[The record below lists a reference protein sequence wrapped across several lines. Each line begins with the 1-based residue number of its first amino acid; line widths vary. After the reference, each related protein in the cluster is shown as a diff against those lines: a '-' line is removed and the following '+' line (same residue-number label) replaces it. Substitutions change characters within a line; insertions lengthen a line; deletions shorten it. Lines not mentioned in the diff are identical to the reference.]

1 MYGFSRFACLRR
13 VWGCITPCRVC
24 CEGHLFR
31 TNIGRLY
38 VLSLSL
44 FTCQHWCIDVIRLFL
59 QLSSLFRVPLN
70 VFVVVSLLTG
80 VSSARYAVLTASSIM
95 LVFSSLM
102 TGAVIVSRS
111 DEQQQ
116 QANGAIANG
125 NGHR

>member
-1 MYGFSRFACLRR
+1 MYYPVQGMLRGTLISNEHR
-13 VWGCITPCRVC
+13 ATVRS
-24 CEGHLFR
+24 F
-31 TNIGRLY
+31 
-38 VLSLSL
+38 LSLYA
-44 FTCQHWCIDVIRLFL
+44 HIDDIRLFL